1 MDNEQLVTRI
11 NAGIDTAENM
21 LQLYKQMK
29 GLIYSI
35 AKKYSGYAELED
47 LTQEGYIALC
57 EAVRHYKPAAGA
69 KFSSYA
75 AVVIRRHMQRY
86 VYRNS
91 TLSMPEH
98 MAVLL
103 SQYRQLCSA
112 FEARYDRQPSEVEV
126 ARFLSVRQEQAAL
139 LRKTAGISHV
149 ISLDSPIDE
158 EDGEATICD
167 TVHGA
172 YDTEQEAVEDV
183 YQDQMQRVVWEAVD
197 RLPGQQAEVIR
208 CRYAEDMTLQA
219 VGDRIGATRERVRQE
234 ESKGMRALRN
244 REMFLELHAVYN
256 DSIYSKAIKGNG
268 VSRFATTW
276 TSSTER
282 VALGL

>member
-1 MDNEQLVTRI
+1 MVKIRV
-11 NAGIDTAENM
+11 
-21 LQLYKQMK
+21 Y
-29 GLIYSI
+29 
-35 AKKYSGYAELED
+35 YAELED

-57 EAVRHYKPAAGA
+57 EAIRHYKPAAGA

-75 AVVIRRHMQRY
+75 TVVIRRHMQRY
-86 VYRNS
+86 VYQNG
-91 TLSMPEH
+91 TLSMSEH

-103 SQYRQLCSA
+103 SQYRQLCSV
-112 FEARYDRQPSEVEV
+112 FEARYDRQPSDGEI
-126 ARFLSVRQEQAAL
+126 ARFLGIEQERAAL
-139 LRKTAGISHV
+139 LRKTVKISHV

-158 EDGEATICD
+158 EDGETTICD
-167 TVHGA
+167 TVPGTC
-172 YDTEQEAVEDV
+172 DTEQEAVENV
-183 YQDQMQRVVWEAVD
+183 YQDQMRRVVWEAVD
-197 RLPGQQAEVIR
+197 RLPEQQADVIR
-208 CRYAEDMTLQA
+208 CRYVEDMTLQA

-244 REMFLELHAVYN
+244 REMFPELHAVYN